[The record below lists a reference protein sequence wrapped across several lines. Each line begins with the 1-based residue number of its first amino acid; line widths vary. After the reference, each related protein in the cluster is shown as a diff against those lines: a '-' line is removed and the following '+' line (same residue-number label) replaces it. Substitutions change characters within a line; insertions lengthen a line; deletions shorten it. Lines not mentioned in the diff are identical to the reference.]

1 MCIRD
6 SLRTVPNYSS
16 VCPFLLVEL
25 KKGQLRALVDSG
37 SARSIISSR
46 VREDLEKQGLLLGS
60 DRSSVVCWTAS
71 REILPISR
79 VVSLKIKIECF
90 SWVWRFLVSPALG
103 VDCIVGADFISKS
116 GLVLDIQGHHCYF
129 KFNREVVIPFLGY
142 QGAKGGIQEV
152 VCPDSE
158 RDHLTPSQK
167 HALDHLCEQFP
178 TVLTP
183 VSYTHLDVYK
193 RQHVSWCWDL
203 QIISNQFNWN
213 PSVARKVNGS
223 VAIS

>member
-1 MCIRD
+1 M
-6 SLRTVPNYSS
+6 
-16 VCPFLLVEL
+16 
-25 KKGQLRALVDSG
+25 
-37 SARSIISSR
+37 
-46 VREDLEKQGLLLGS
+46 
-60 DRSSVVCWTAS
+60 VCWTAS

-79 VVSLKIKIECF
+79 VVSLSIKIECF

-116 GLVLDIQGHHCYF
+116 GLVLDIQAHHCYF

-142 QGAKGGIQEV
+142 QGANGGIQEV

-183 VSYTHLDVYK
+183 NLGLTHLLEYKIRLTDSAVVRSHPYKFAPPKMDVLRAVSYTHLDVYK
-193 RQHVSWCWDL
+193 RQLIHMGQKFDYHVDIKFTHFVSL
-203 QIISNQFNWN
+203 LINW
-213 PSVARKVNGS
+213 
-223 VAIS
+223 